1 MRQTAD
7 LVRIRGGSA
16 SMAAHTQMGQFCAHG
31 SQRAHV
37 LIPMGSDE
45 DIQSSAAM
53 HNYADHRITQMAG
66 ELIGSRAANR

>member
-1 MRQTAD
+1 
-7 LVRIRGGSA
+7 
-16 SMAAHTQMGQFCAHG
+16 MAAHTQMGQFCAYG

-66 ELIGSRAANR
+66 ELYRSRAANR